1 MNSLYF
7 LLRASAQRLA
17 VVLTVMGLV
26 FDGAIEPLQAQ
37 PLAQPISQVRGS
49 KQAQPDA
56 NQIMTASEAH
66 RWSFGFGDTGQP
78 GDRGGGASRSFCSL
92 QPSQADSKPVSLTAL
107 MPETNLALTLS
118 ERPTFWFYIPYTN
131 VHRATFDLFD
141 DRDNLVIEAPVTIE
155 FSNRSGESSPIPGI
169 ISVTLPDTAPPL
181 ELDREYHW
189 YFQLE
194 YDKLECYAE
203 SPSKN
208 LPLHGW
214 VKRVSLDSQPDSPT
228 KEGTI
233 SGLVTPDELAQLLAQ
248 LDQAQTPRERF
259 FAYATHH
266 IWSDALTEIARD
278 RQGFPIANPLWSDRD
293 RDWSDLLRS
302 VNCETLSDTDVYC
315 SKSKTPSAT
324 DNQQSTTDNR

>member
-1 MNSLYF
+1 MKSLYF

-26 FDGAIEPLQAQ
+26 FEGAIEPLQAQ
-37 PLAQPISQVRGS
+37 PLAQPISEVRAF
-49 KQAQPDA
+49 QLE
-56 NQIMTASEAH
+56 ASSSNDIPVTYEVD
-66 RWSFGFGDTGQP
+66 GFEGDGRIGNSG
-78 GDRGGGASRSFCSL
+78 GDGGASRGSCNL
-92 QPSQADSKPVSLTAL
+92 QSSQADSKPVSLTAL
-107 MPETNLALTLS
+107 MPKTNLALTLS
-118 ERPTFWFYIPYTN
+118 QRPTFWFYIPYTN
-131 VHRATFDLFD
+131 VHQATFDLFD
-141 DRDNLVIEAPVTIE
+141 DRDNPVIEAPVTIE
-155 FSNRSGESSPIPGI
+155 FSNRSGESSPIPGL

-194 YDKLECYAE
+194 CDAE

-214 VKRVSLDSQPDSPT
+214 VKRVSVDSQPDSPT

-278 RQGFPIANPLWSDRD
+278 RQGFPIANPLWPDRD